1 MSFIEITCFLPP
13 LSHTRQGWTGD
24 ADVTVDA
31 GGMLTVGGGADV
43 AIAGLTLSPGAT
55 LAVDAPLV
63 DLDNAGAALALDGA
77 IISGMGTVAFPNGG
91 FTTVDAPQT
100 TITVPTVVSDGV
112 SAVENLAAATT
123 TIEVAGGSLEFG
135 GIGSTV
141 GSVVVDAP
149 ATLSLSTVDV
159 GFTPTTIGGLLD
171 LSAAGASVE
180 VVMSSDDTLP
190 ITVATY
196 GSVSGAPTVTVTDTG
211 SGAAG
216 LDCTADLGV
225 TALVVDCVPVTTLAP
240 TTVAPTT
247 VAPSTTAPTT
257 VAPTTVAP
265 TTVAPT
271 STAPTTVVPT
281 TAAPTTA
288 ASTTVAPTT
297 AAPTTAAPTTTT
309 PTTTAPTTVAPTTA
323 EPTDEP
329 TTVAPTT
336 AVPTTMAPT
345 TTAPADNTGAVA
357 VFPPS

>member
-1 MSFIEITCFLPP
+1 
-13 LSHTRQGWTGD
+13 
-24 ADVTVDA
+24 
-31 GGMLTVGGGADV
+31 MLTVGGAADV

-196 GSVSGAPTVTVTDTG
+196 GSVAGAPMVTVTDTG
-211 SGAAG
+211 LNPAG
-216 LDCTADLGV
+216 FDCTADLGL
-225 TALVVDCVPVTTLAP
+225 TALVVDCVPTTTLAP

-247 VAPSTTAPTT
+247 AAPTTPAPTSVAPTTAAPTTTAPTT
-257 VAPTTVAP
+257 VAPTTSAPTTVAP

-271 STAPTTVVPT
+271 SVAPTTVDPS
-281 TAAPTTA
+281 TA
-288 ASTTVAPTT
+288 
-297 AAPTTAAPTTTT
+297 
-309 PTTTAPTTVAPTTA
+309 APTTVAPT
-323 EPTDEP
+323 DEP
-329 TTVAPTT
+329 TTDAPTT
-336 AVPTTMAPT
+336 VFPTTEDPT
-345 TTAPADNTGAVA
+345 TAAPAIGTIC
-357 VFPPS
+357 FPCFVGS